1 MKKVKLPEEMVQEL
15 LHLPEHGMGYQRVM
29 VDLYNGITFRAKVL
43 NCEYLEIPESIHTED
58 IKKVNYIY

>member
-1 MKKVKLPEEMVQEL
+1 MKKVKLPEEIKQEFI
-15 LHLPEHGMGYQRVM
+15 HLPEHGMGYQKVL

-43 NCEYLEIPESIHTED
+43 NCEYLEIPESVDIED